1 MLNMEHIQLKETLK
15 LTLRPPLPEDGA
27 LVHQLIEQC
36 PPLDANSM
44 YCNLLQCTHFAG
56 TSVAAVQENETQ
68 NNLSGFISAYLIP
81 ERNNTLFIWQ
91 VAVSE
96 QARGLGLAGN
106 MLKQILDRPQCA
118 QVSYLET
125 TITDSNQ
132 ASWALFKSL
141 AKKLET
147 RLEKSAMF
155 DREKHFAGEHDS
167 EFLARLGPF

>member
-1 MLNMEHIQLKETLK
+1 MKDNQLNETMK
-15 LTLRPPLPEDGA
+15 LTLRSPLPEDGA
-27 LVHQLIEQC
+27 RVHQLIAQC
-36 PPLDANSM
+36 PPLDTNSM
-44 YCNLLQCTHFAG
+44 YGNLLQCTHFAD
-56 TSVAAVQENETQ
+56 TSVAAVPSESTGEEV
-68 NNLSGFISAYLIP
+68 LGFISGYLIP

-118 QVSYLET
+118 QVNFLET
-125 TITDSNQ
+125 TITESNQ

-147 RLEKSAMF
+147 GLEKSSMF
-155 DREKHFAGEHDS
+155 DREKHLAGKHDS

>member
-1 MLNMEHIQLKETLK
+1 MNKNQLKETLMI
-15 LTLRPPLPEDGA
+15 TLRPPLPEDGA
-27 LVHQLIEQC
+27 RVHQLVEQC
-36 PPLDANSM
+36 PPLDINSI
-44 YCNLLQCTHFAG
+44 YCNLLQCTHFAR
-56 TSVAAVQENETQ
+56 TSVAAMQKNEAN
-68 NNLSGFISAYLIP
+68 NNLLGFISAYLIP

-96 QARGLGLAGN
+96 QARGHGLAGN

-125 TITDSNQ
+125 TITESNQ